1 LKLARAHGWTTC
13 SLPEAGFCR
22 NIGDHAESRLCC
34 LLIPSSQHV
43 SLFEFEM
50 KTGRNR
56 ETPDDVRKYRV
67 LLVDDHPILC
77 EGLSQRINGE
87 SDLEVCGQARDAHT
101 ALEAMEKF
109 QPHVAIVDIALGE
122 GSGVELIK
130 DMKVRFP
137 HLPALV
143 LSMHDE
149 ALYAERSLHAG
160 ARGYVM
166 KQEDPE
172 VLLRAIRQVL
182 LGQVY
187 LSEKV
192 RDRIVNRL
200 GGNAPK
206 DNTSSLISQLSDREL
221 QVFQLIGDG
230 YATHEIAGQ
239 LHLSMKTVAS
249 HRENIKK
256 KLHLTTGEQLARF
269 AIHWQRYRDTS
280 EALAA
285 AVMLREKPHRP
296 KIAQPK
302 STSR

>member
-1 LKLARAHGWTTC
+1 
-13 SLPEAGFCR
+13 
-22 NIGDHAESRLCC
+22 
-34 LLIPSSQHV
+34 LLIPSQQDV
-43 SLFEFEM
+43 SLFEFKM
-50 KTGRNR
+50 KTGN
-56 ETPDDVRKYRV
+56 TKQSPDNVRKHRV

-87 SDLEVCGQARDAHT
+87 SDLEVCGQARDAHA
-101 ALEAMEKF
+101 ALEAMEKL

-200 GGNAPK
+200 GGNLPK
-206 DNTSSLISQLSDREL
+206 NNTSSLISQLSDREL

-230 YATHEIAGQ
+230 YATHEIADR

-249 HRENIKK
+249 HRENIKR
-256 KLHLTTGEQLARF
+256 KLRLTTGEQLARF

-285 AVMLREKPHRP
+285 AAMPQEKPHRQKIGHP
-296 KIAQPK
+296 KP
-302 STSR
+302 TSR